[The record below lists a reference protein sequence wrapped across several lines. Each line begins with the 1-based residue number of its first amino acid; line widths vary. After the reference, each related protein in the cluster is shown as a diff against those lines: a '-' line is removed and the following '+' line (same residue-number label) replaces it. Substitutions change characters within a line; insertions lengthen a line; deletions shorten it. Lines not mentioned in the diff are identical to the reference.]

1 LQHSALDAAV
11 RVQYFDEV
19 EPVLVAC

>member
-1 LQHSALDAAV
+1 LQHSAPDAAV

-19 EPVLVAC
+19 EPVLVAF